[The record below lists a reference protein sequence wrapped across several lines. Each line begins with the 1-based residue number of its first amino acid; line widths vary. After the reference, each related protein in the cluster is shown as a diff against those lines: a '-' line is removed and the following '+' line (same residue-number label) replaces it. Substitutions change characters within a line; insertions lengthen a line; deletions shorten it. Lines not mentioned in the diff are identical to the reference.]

1 MAAAGP
7 ALRLHPLPPL
17 PPPPPSRLRPDLLL
31 ADKDEEDEEPAEQV
45 EDVDGEEEGFEEGIF
60 KVRTVSDQDRVDPFK
75 TPEESEKK
83 EELWVEGLLK
93 ICYHQLTNT
102 ILELLEI
109 CYRLIKCVDSTG
121 S

>member
-1 MAAAGP
+1 MAAAG
-7 ALRLHPLPPL
+7 PLPPL

-93 ICYHQLTNT
+93 IYYYQLTNT
-102 ILELLEI
+102 RLNLTVKRCQIAKMSI
-109 CYRLIKCVDSTG
+109 CPQKSAIFS
-121 S
+121 